1 MIDLGFDEPLEKRD
15 SPRADLGF
23 DEPLEK
29 RDSPRADL
37 RFDQPLEM
45 RDSPMIDLGFDE
57 PLEKRDSPRADLGF
71 DEPLEMRD
79 SLRTDCRFDEPLAIE
94 GYQFT
99 SARSKGSLDAIEE
112 RFDRALANKDWIN
125 FFLLLSYLN
134 MSGALATA
142 ASYPPMFNPL
152 ALIFVTFSEAIIL
165 GEPLTVG
172 TVILVHG
179 SFIFSLIA
187 YCHIVAAICVAPFA
201 LYFERM
207 TLTQGLFYYGMRDT
221 SATYF
226 VNFLNMKDSK
236 EKMIGAI
243 RKILGETRE
252 QQGLSENVKRKRKR

>member
-1 MIDLGFDEPLEKRD
+1 MSVIVQSKEPFGVSIRKTKDTKKGGQKDEIEEQDSLGLEPSKGVSRLRPDNLLTMDEKRGYGIYQGSTLAQFASFQHSSRLPKENSTCETTITSYTEYAIIIIKLEK
-15 SPRADLGF
+15 
-23 DEPLEK
+23 
-29 RDSPRADL
+29 
-37 RFDQPLEM
+37 
-45 RDSPMIDLGFDE
+45 
-57 PLEKRDSPRADLGF
+57 
-71 DEPLEMRD
+71 
-79 SLRTDCRFDEPLAIE
+79 
-94 GYQFT
+94 
-99 SARSKGSLDAIEE
+99 
-112 RFDRALANKDWIN
+112 
-125 FFLLLSYLN
+125 
-134 MSGALATA
+134 GALATA